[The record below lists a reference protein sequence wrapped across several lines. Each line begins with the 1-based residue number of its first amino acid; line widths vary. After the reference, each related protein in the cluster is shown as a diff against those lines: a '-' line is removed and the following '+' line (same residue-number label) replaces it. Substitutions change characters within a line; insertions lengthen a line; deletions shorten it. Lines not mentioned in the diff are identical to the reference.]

1 MKTCAVYG
9 VSIPGTEGKC
19 GMAAIADPQ
28 GNLNLHKL
36 TESVQNALPAYARP
50 LFLRVL
56 RTELNMTGRYE
67 LMNCKLNLSPIL
79 ILYFVFICFF
89 CIIILS

>member
-1 MKTCAVYG
+1 MKACAVYG

-19 GMAAIADPQ
+19 GMVAIADPE
-28 GNLNLHKL
+28 GNLDLNKL

-56 RTELNMTGRYE
+56 RTELIMTGKN
-67 LMNCKLNLSPIL
+67 LMKNKQN
-79 ILYFVFICFF
+79 
-89 CIIILS
+89 